1 MQTRGSKRTAAAPA
15 AQVKAAGE
23 PPAKRGRTP
32 GSSGGAAAPR
42 KAAGGSRAAAAQAA
56 PGGPQLYAVRC
67 KRTSRRLS
75 WDPETFVDCYGDED
89 EEPAQ
94 EVEDCTEAGDG
105 VWFHDAAYS
114 KWQHPA
120 VAGSG
125 PQVVS
130 TDGQG
135 QLLVLGSLEAANE
148 RAGEVFAD
156 MLAHPLDGFRPAL
169 PRVAKAGR
177 KRRHYYEGSE
187 EEEEEEEENS
197 EAESSEIEDNQD
209 TSEAEGSYATA
220 AGEGGAEAGLQD
232 VQRHRAVL
240 LDGRVR
246 YQRKLQYFCDPWGNN
261 KLKNR
266 VSSRVEVEVVTV
278 ARGG

>member
-1 MQTRGSKRTAAAPA
+1 MHRTCIMHLLSKARDWGIPVSAVCTRGMQTRGSKRTAAAPA

-125 PQVVS
+125 PRVVS

-135 QLLVLGSLEAANE
+135 QLLVFGSLEAANE

-156 MLAHPLDGFRPAL
+156 MLVSWVAVQL
-169 PRVAKAGR
+169 PSWMHASMCSMHSWLRASMCTGDLVHVEQLTGQANYKHDR
-177 KRRHYYEGSE
+177 
-187 EEEEEEEENS
+187 
-197 EAESSEIEDNQD
+197 
-209 TSEAEGSYATA
+209 
-220 AGEGGAEAGLQD
+220 LQ
-232 VQRHRAVL
+232 L
-240 LDGRVR
+240 PP
-246 YQRKLQYFCDPWGNN
+246 C
-261 KLKNR
+261 
-266 VSSRVEVEVVTV
+266 TCT
-278 ARGG
+278 